1 MMRQVQDAAC
11 QVAGSIVGVSETD
24 TARLRSGRPLG
35 DEAEGVGDP
44 NVLAVSHHLLAIFEN
59 ASEIAA
65 SLSVAAC

>member
-35 DEAEGVGDP
+35 GEAEGVEDP
-44 NVLAVSHHLLAIFEN
+44 NVLAVCHITS
-59 ASEIAA
+59 
-65 SLSVAAC
+65 

>member
-1 MMRQVQDAAC
+1 MMRQVQDDAC

-35 DEAEGVGDP
+35 REAEGVEDP
-44 NVLAVSHHLLAIFEN
+44 NVLAVSHHLLTIFES

-65 SLSVAAC
+65 SRSVAAC